1 MVVVQ
6 VKTEKGPKCNIKIK
20 WSKEGADDSPKGYCP
35 KCGREFKFKI
45 FIIHRIIE
53 EISKR

>member
-45 FIIHRIIE
+45 FIDR
-53 EISKR
+53 K